1 MFVLTLFV
9 FSAAISWIGLGLPTV
24 FAGAA
29 DMQASDLEHLGVLPA
44 SDHVNITGKPVVF
57 LGNQSLPPMNYVKDG
72 KPVGVVIDLAEA
84 LAKRMLHPVEIRL
97 MEWGEAQK
105 RVVDGQADALL
116 QINANPARLKVF
128 DFSEPLL
135 SSEFSIFTTSRHHG
149 IKSMQDLRGLKVGVE
164 GNGLPI
170 LLLQKDP
177 QIIVEVIPDFVVG
190 FTKLKNGEIDAV
202 VADRWVGC
210 YVLAE
215 NNIHNIK
222 MVEEPISRSYSSI
235 AVKKGN
241 DFLLADINKALF
253 EIRNDG
259 TYDNI
264 IEKWRGKEIIFKT
277 REQLQKQ
284 TLYWTIAS
292 ISLAL
297 IVSVIGIAAQAREIR
312 RRRRSEEE
320 LRKSRATLNMIL
332 DTVPQSIFWKDVD
345 GRYLGCNRLFAVA
358 AGMKHPADILGK
370 TDYDLPWTTEDAEA
384 YRADDRDVLVSN
396 TPKRNIVESLLQ
408 ADGSRIW
415 IETTKLPL
423 ADETGRPF
431 AVLGVY
437 SDITSRKKADEAL
450 KDNITFLKNLGRLDD
465 VIRMA
470 PNVEQMMRD
479 SLDVVLDVMQAD
491 RAWLVYPCD
500 VDTEFWRV
508 PMERTRP
515 GWPGGGAATEPF
527 RLTSQNREAWRRFL
541 AAEEPTSCG
550 PGGDMPLEPSL
561 TDEYGVKS
569 FLAFAL
575 FPRIDKPWLFGVH
588 QCSWERVWSP
598 EDKAVFKAMGGR
610 IQEALNTLLFIG
622 RLRES
627 EEKFRTVAD
636 FTYDWEYWIAPD
648 SQLVWMSPS
657 CERVTGYTSDDF
669 LRSPELFRSIVHPED
684 VALYDQHLRSSLQGG
699 STPCNM
705 DFRIVHKSGRIVW
718 LNHTCTDIRRPDGTS
733 LGRRASN
740 RDITDRKLAE
750 NSLARELAVNTAM
763 SELSRALIDKAT
775 TLQDIADITQNYA
788 CSLTRSEQGFVAVL
802 DQNTRDLVCYTL
814 TRMLDRECLLADS
827 DKKIVFPPKPDGGY
841 PGLWGHALNTRHCFF
856 TNEPGSHPSF
866 SGVPAGHIPLR
877 NFLAV
882 PAMSGDTLIGLI
894 ALANTPQGYAESDT
908 EVARRLAGLFA
919 LAIDRQA
926 TLLELRASE
935 QKIRALINAT
945 TDSVM
950 LLDASETILAVNEQ
964 GSRRRGLEMRDMV
977 GRAMGNFLPPEV
989 AAARKDGLAQIAA
1002 RKHWIDID
1010 ERISGKCYQVR
1021 MFPVLD
1027 DSGEAA
1033 QVAVFS
1039 RDVTDR
1045 VRAEEALRAAL
1056 ANAEEL
1062 ALKAE
1067 AASKAKSEFLANM
1080 SHEIRTPLNGI
1091 IGILNLLDAS
1101 DLGAEQQEYILLALN
1116 SSKRLTRL
1124 LSDILD
1130 LSVIESGK
1138 LAVQFAPFSIMEVC
1152 ISIRDIFAQ
1161 EAAQKGLSLYCHI
1174 DEDIP
1179 CKLIGDEI
1187 RLRQLL
1193 FNLVG
1198 NALKFTPKG
1207 KVDIHVDRVSPADVV
1222 PCRILFTVAD
1232 TGIGIPVHR
1241 LADIFDPFTQVEGSY
1256 VRRYQGAGLGLAI
1269 VRRLTRLMGGEVCF
1283 ESEEGAGTSVY
1294 LVLPFDRAK
1303 PTQAATRTEESPEPG
1318 RVMHK
1323 LRILVVEDE
1332 AVNRIALKRQ
1342 LEKAGYSVA
1351 TAEDGRQ
1358 ALEYVLENDVDAII
1372 MDIQMPVMDGVEA
1385 AKIIRSDPG
1394 FKDKSRLPIIA
1405 LTAYAMPGDRDR
1417 ILAAGLDGYLAKPVG
1432 KEQLM
1437 EMLSRLLEPSDAEGK
1452 SPRGA
1457 GESTM
1462 W

>member
-1 MFVLTLFV
+1 MKAV
-9 FSAAISWIGLGLPTV
+9 
-24 FAGAA
+24 
-29 DMQASDLEHLGVLPA
+29 DMERLGVLQPA
-44 SDHVNITGKPVVF
+44 DPVMGTGKPVLF
-57 LGNQSLPPMNYVKDG
+57 LGNHALPPMNSLKDG
-72 KPVGVVIDLAEA
+72 KPTGIVIDLAEA
-84 LAKRMLHPVEIRL
+84 IAQRMHDPVEIRL
-97 MEWGEAQK
+97 MDWSEAQK
-105 RVVDGQADALL
+105 LVADGQADALL
-116 QINANPARLKVF
+116 QINSNPDRLKIY

-135 SSEFSIFTTSRHHG
+135 ASEFTIFTTSGHHG
-149 IKSMQDLRGLKVGVE
+149 IASIQDLRGLRVGVE
-164 GNGLPI
+164 AKGLPI

-190 FTKLKNGEIDAV
+190 FGKLKAGEIDAV

-210 YVLAE
+210 FVLAE
-215 NNIHNIK
+215 NNIHNVRMID
-222 MVEEPISRSYSSI
+222 EPISRSYSSI

-241 DFLLADINKALF
+241 DRLLADINRSLF

-259 TYDNI
+259 TYDKI
-264 IEKWRGKEIIFKT
+264 IDKWKGKEIIFKT

-312 RRRRSEEE
+312 KRRRSEDD

-332 DTVPQSIFWKDVD
+332 DTVPQSIFWKDTD

-358 AGMKHPADILGK
+358 TGMVYPADIIGK

-384 YRADDRDVLVSN
+384 YRADDREVLETN
-396 TPKRNIVESLLQ
+396 APKRNIVESLLQ

-450 KDNITFLKNLGRLDD
+450 KESLTFLKNIGRIDD
-465 VIRMA
+465 VIRNA
-470 PNVEQMMRD
+470 SSVEQMMRD
-479 SLDVVLDVMQAD
+479 ALDVVLDVMQAD

-500 VDTEFWRV
+500 VDTEFWSV

-515 GWPGGGAATEPF
+515 EWPGGGASSEPF

-541 AAEEPTSCG
+541 TAGEPASCG
-550 PGGDMPLEPSL
+550 PGGDIPLENTL
-561 TDEYGVKS
+561 RDGFGVKS

-575 FPRIDKPWLFGVH
+575 FPKIDKPWLFGVH
-588 QCSWERVWSP
+588 QCSWERVWSQ

-610 IQEALNTLLFIG
+610 IQEALNTHVFIE

-648 SQLVWMSPS
+648 SRLVWVSPS
-657 CERVTGYTSDDF
+657 CERVTGYTAEAF
-669 LRSPELFRSIVHPED
+669 TRSPELLRDIVLPED
-684 VALYDQHLRSSLQGG
+684 LALYDQHLRTSLQGG
-699 STPCNM
+699 STPCNA

-718 LNHTCTDIRRPDGTS
+718 LNHTCTDIRGPDGAS
-733 LGRRASN
+733 MGRRASN
-740 RDITDRKLAE
+740 RDITDRKHAE
-750 NSLARELAVNTAM
+750 NNLARELAVNTAM
-763 SELSRALIDKAT
+763 SELSRALIDKT
-775 TLQDIADITQNYA
+775 ITLPDIAEITQHYA
-788 CSLTRSEQGFVAVL
+788 CSLTRSEQGFVAVV

-814 TRMLDRECLLADS
+814 TRMQDKECRLAET
-827 DKKIVFPPKPDGGY
+827 DKKNIFLPNPDGSY
-841 PGLWGHALNTRHCFF
+841 PALWGHALNTRLSFY
-856 TNEPGSHPSF
+856 TNAPGSHPASR
-866 SGVPAGHIPLR
+866 GVPNGHIPLR

-894 ALANTPQGYAESDT
+894 ALANTAGGYTDGDL
-908 EVARRLAGLFA
+908 EVARRLADLLA
-919 LAIDRQA
+919 LAIDRQG
-926 TLLELRASE
+926 TLMELRASE
-935 QKIRALINAT
+935 QKIRALIDAT

-950 LLDASETILAVNEQ
+950 LLDASGTILAVNEQ
-964 GSRRRGLEMRDMV
+964 GSRRRDLEMRDMI
-977 GRAMGNFLPPEV
+977 GRAMEEFLPREI
-989 AAARKDGLAQIAA
+989 AAARMAGLSQIAES
-1002 RKHWIDID
+1002 RQWIDIE
-1010 ERISGKCYQVR
+1010 ERLNGKCYQVR

-1056 ANAEEL
+1056 ANAEDL

-1067 AASKAKSEFLANM
+1067 AANKAKSEFLANM

-1091 IGILNLLDAS
+1091 IGMLNLLES
-1101 DLGAEQQEYILLALN
+1101 SSLGTEQQEYILLAIN
-1116 SSKRLTRL
+1116 AAKRLTRL

-1138 LAVQFAPFSIMEVC
+1138 LAVHSDPFSILEVC
-1152 ISIRDIFAQ
+1152 MSINDIFDQDAT
-1161 EAAQKGLSLYCHI
+1161 QKGIAFCCHI

-1179 CKLIGDEI
+1179 YTLIGDEI

-1207 KVDIHVDRVSPADVV
+1207 NVEIHVNCVSPAGAA
-1222 PCRILFTVAD
+1222 PYRILFTVVD
-1232 TGIGIPVHR
+1232 TGIGIPEHR
-1241 LADIFDPFTQVEGSY
+1241 LADIFEPFTQVEGSY

-1269 VRRLTRLMGGEVCF
+1269 VRRLTRLMGGEVCI
-1283 ESEEGAGTSVY
+1283 ESEEGVGTSVY
-1294 LVLPFDRAK
+1294 LVLPFDVAEPARAVS
-1303 PTQAATRTEESPEPG
+1303 PAQALPEPARDRG
-1318 RVMHK
+1318 KVR
-1323 LRILVVEDE
+1323 LLVVEDE
-1332 AVNRIALKRQ
+1332 AVNRIALKWQ

-1358 ALEYVLENDVDAII
+1358 ALEYVLKNDVDAII
-1372 MDIQMPVMDGVEA
+1372 MDIQMPVMDGVAA
-1385 AKIIRSDPG
+1385 AKIIRGDAA
-1394 FKDKSRLPIIA
+1394 FKEKSKIPIIA
-1405 LTAYAMPGDRDR
+1405 LTAYAMPGDREN

-1432 KEQLM
+1432 KEQLTA
-1437 EMLSRLLEPSDAEGK
+1437 MLTQLLARDGS
-1452 SPRGA
+1452 
-1457 GESTM
+1457 
-1462 W
+1462 